1 MTVQLAEQKSDL
13 ENRLTAQLY
22 LAKSGWRCRIDNG
35 SHQGEAV
42 ELYVALHDDY
52 PQQSALTVVELV
64 RRCNWQ
70 ETYRT
75 LTKNPKSTL

>member
-1 MTVQLAEQKSDL
+1 MTAQLTEPKSNL

-42 ELYVALHDDY
+42 ELYVALHDGY
-52 PQQSALTVVELV
+52 PQQSALSVLELV

-75 LTKNPKSTL
+75 PTKSPKSTL